1 MGQALSGGL
10 TQYDVEE
17 VIKSCNGACE
27 LFVVVGRCFGARSD
41 RPPTRRDEKTPPS
54 ALHADGK
61 KTKRL
66 PNHTKKQ
73 NQTVSQ
79 SEIETLYER
88 FRRLDR
94 QRTGFL
100 SAEALMGIPELS
112 INPLAQR
119 LVRMVESANFTE
131 FVRVLAAFSPRT
143 PREDKVAFI
152 FEVYDVDGD
161 GVVSREDMSVV
172 LRQLGG
178 AAMGDAAVKELTD
191 RAFGEAGA
199 RDGLR
204 PADFSAALR
213 DQDLS
218 GMVVTVPSE
227 F

>member
-1 MGQALSGGL
+1 L
-10 TQYDVEE
+10 
-17 VIKSCNGACE
+17 N
-27 LFVVVGRCFGARSD
+27 
-41 RPPTRRDEKTPPS
+41 
-54 ALHADGK
+54 ADLP
-61 KTKRL
+61 KRL
-66 PNHTKKQ
+66 PRASGRRRAAPSTLPLNPRQPPKTKLK
-73 NQTVSQ
+73 TVSQ
-79 SEIETLYER
+79 SEVETLYER

-94 QRTGFL
+94 QRTGFI

-131 FVRVLAAFSPRT
+131 FVRVLAAFSSRT
-143 PREDKVAFI
+143 PREDKVRFI

-178 AAMGDAAVKELTD
+178 AGLADAQVHELID
-191 RAFGEAGA
+191 RAFGEAGVS
-199 RDGLR
+199 DGLR
-204 PADFSAALR
+204 PGDFAAALK

>member
-17 VIKSCNGACE
+17 VIKSCNGA
-27 LFVVVGRCFGARSD
+27 F
-41 RPPTRRDEKTPPS
+41 
-54 ALHADGK
+54 
-61 KTKRL
+61 
-66 PNHTKKQ
+66 
-73 NQTVSQ
+73 SQ
-79 SEIETLYER
+79 SEVETLYER

-94 QRTGFL
+94 QRTGFI

-131 FVRVLAAFSPRT
+131 FVRVLAAFSSRT
-143 PREDKVAFI
+143 PREDKVRFI

-178 AAMGDAAVKELTD
+178 AGLADAAVHELID
-191 RAFGEAGA
+191 RAFGEAGVS
-199 RDGLR
+199 DGLR
-204 PADFSAALR
+204 PADFAAALK

>member
-1 MGQALSGGL
+1 
-10 TQYDVEE
+10 
-17 VIKSCNGACE
+17 
-27 LFVVVGRCFGARSD
+27 
-41 RPPTRRDEKTPPS
+41 
-54 ALHADGK
+54 
-61 KTKRL
+61 
-66 PNHTKKQ
+66 
-73 NQTVSQ
+73 
-79 SEIETLYER
+79 
-88 FRRLDR
+88 
-94 QRTGFL
+94 
-100 SAEALMGIPELS
+100 MGIPELS

-119 LVRMVESANFTE
+119 LVRMAEGANFTE
-131 FVRVLAAFSPRT
+131 FVRVLAAFSPRA
-143 PREDKVAFI
+143 PREDKVSFI

-178 AAMGDAAVKELTD
+178 AAMGDAAVGELAD

-204 PADFSAALR
+204 PADFAAALR